1 VTTSYDQLKEATH
14 QQPLRLD
21 RRNRT
26 NEILR
31 RKYKLIVQQPL
42 ALLLQHRARMQQHIL
57 IILHGYIRLPA
68 SLLLSNLHEEP
79 GHQRAADVAVVVLI
93 LEGRAHELDLLRL
106 HDALELHADVV
117 GGLERAQG
125 EEVVVAPLL
134 GVCLRVGG
142 FEGVVDVQHGEVVAV
157 RVREE
162 GFHVVGAL
170 AGGDGADEDLRNG
183 EQGGEGEDLVG
194 AVELGGGD
202 QHDGEG
208 GVEGEFG
215 GELAEGGEVAFVV
228 EAGEVVEFFEGAH
241 QGFGRGRVHEVEVD
255 EVVDAEFFEVEDRGG
270 EVGAEYFRVRGL
282 DEFFFERR
290 FGVEAEA
297 FPGASTAGS
306 TGSLLCGGFGDG
318 GDEEGFD
325 SYAGVVDL
333 LLAEA
338 RVHYVYDAVDCQ

>member
-1 VTTSYDQLKEATH
+1 
-14 QQPLRLD
+14 
-21 RRNRT
+21 
-26 NEILR
+26 
-31 RKYKLIVQQPL
+31 
-42 ALLLQHRARMQQHIL
+42 MQQHIL
-57 IILHGYIRLPA
+57 IILDRDIRLPTA
-68 SLLLSNLHEEP
+68 LLLSNLHEEP
-79 GHQRAADVAVVVLI
+79 GHQRAADVAVVVLV
-93 LEGRAHELDLLRL
+93 LEGRADELDLLRL
-106 HDALELHADVV
+106 HNALELHADVV
-117 GGLERAQG
+117 GGLQRAQG

-170 AGGDGADEDLRNG
+170 AGGDGADEDLRHG
-183 EQGGEGEDLVG
+183 EEGGEGEDLVG
-194 AVELGGGD
+194 AVEFGGGD
-202 QHDGEG
+202 QHNGEG
-208 GVEGEFG
+208 GVERKFG
-215 GELAEGGEVAFVV
+215 GELAEGGKVAFVV

-255 EVVDAEFFEVEDRGG
+255 EVVDAEFFKVEDRGG

-282 DEFFFERR
+282 DEFFLEGG
-290 FGVEAEA
+290 FGIEAEA
-297 FPGASTAGS
+297 FAGTSTACSSGA
-306 TGSLLCGGFGDG
+306 LLCGGFGYG